1 METMAFSRE
10 RFGRNELVFPDPVP
24 DHPLLVGRPEI
35 ARGEYSIVLYGPLYD
50 RVFKV
55 VSSPADHF
63 FLTADDRPDGP
74 HFPVVYADHGR
85 VGRASS
91 GYIMHLVELERLEP
105 LRPGSAAARDAECMM
120 SAYWA
125 GCQQFARLGDEM
137 GRMALYH
144 LIDNPPAA
152 LPRSLVAAL
161 SALSNF
167 IESYQVRPD
176 ILSEGN
182 LMARRDGT
190 LVFSDPVFLG

>member
-1 METMAFSRE
+1 METMAYSRE
-10 RFGRNELVFPDPVP
+10 RFGRSELVFPDPVP

-35 ARGEYSIVLYGPLYD
+35 ARGEYSIVLHGPVPE

-74 HFPVVYADHGR
+74 HFPRVYADHG
-85 VGRASS
+85 VLGRAST
-91 GYIMHLVELERLEP
+91 GYVMHLVELERLEP
-105 LRPGSAAARDAECMM
+105 LAPGSAAARDAECMM
-120 SAYWA
+120 SAYWS

-144 LIDNPPAA
+144 LIDNPPPA
-152 LPRSLVAAL
+152 LPPSVISALV
-161 SALSNF
+161 ALSNF
-167 IESYQVRPD
+167 IENYQVRPD
-176 ILSEGN
+176 ILSAGN